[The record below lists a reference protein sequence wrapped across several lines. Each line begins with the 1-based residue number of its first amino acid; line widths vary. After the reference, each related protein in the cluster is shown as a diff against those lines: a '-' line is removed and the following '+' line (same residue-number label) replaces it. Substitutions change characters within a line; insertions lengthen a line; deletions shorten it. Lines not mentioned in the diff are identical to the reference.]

1 MKILKGHV
9 RWGEGEHRPS
19 VFLLVDNVP
28 AREDLRYSERKEIY
42 YAERDGFC
50 SIFRHDAPDID
61 HTIFGRPR
69 ESICMTD
76 GSQRAVTRFDI
87 SSALVNEQGFGPCV
101 QVHYTQ
107 SERTYADGY
116 TFHFGA
122 VLASLLREYANVIDI
137 GPGYT
142 WRPGSRYAAEVVFPQ
157 GSQFALACTGT
168 TTLYSRHDRNYRF
181 MSRPELF
188 PDGMRVENVRAAVL
202 AALDA
207 REHDTANEIARRY
220 ARHLP
225 GGDVDALLALS
236 GYEAAVKLPD
246 GSFWT
251 KPA

>member
-9 RWGEGEHRPS
+9 RWGEGDHRPS
-19 VFLLVDNVP
+19 VFLLVDDVPNVG
-28 AREDLRYSERKEIY
+28 LRYVERGGNY

-50 SIFRHDAPDID
+50 SIFRCAVPGAADPLELINMA
-61 HTIFGRPR
+61 
-69 ESICMTD
+69 D
-76 GSQRAVTRFDI
+76 GSQRAVRRHDV
-87 SSALVNEQGFGPCV
+87 SASRLNELGFGPCV
-101 QVHYTQ
+101 EVHYTL
-107 SERTYADGY
+107 SERTYAEGY
-116 TFHFGA
+116 TFWFGA
-122 VLASLLREYANVIDI
+122 VLVSVLREYASVIDV
-137 GPGYT
+137 GQGYT
-142 WRPGSRYAAEVVFPQ
+142 WRPGSRYAAEVVFPR

-168 TTLYSRHDRNYRF
+168 ATLYRRDHRDHRF

-188 PDGMRVENVRAAVL
+188 PDGTRVHDVRAAVQ

-207 REHDTANEIARRY
+207 NEHDTANEIARRY
-220 ARHLP
+220 TRHLP